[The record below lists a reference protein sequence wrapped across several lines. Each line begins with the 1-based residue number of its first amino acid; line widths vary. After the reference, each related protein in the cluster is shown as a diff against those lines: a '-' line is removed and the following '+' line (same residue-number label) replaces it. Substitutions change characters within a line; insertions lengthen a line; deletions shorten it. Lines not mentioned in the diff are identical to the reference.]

1 MVSLRF
7 DSKAN
12 ALYMKIAEGRVSE
25 TEPLND
31 GVFIDLDE
39 GGKILGIEI
48 ILPKNLS
55 KKMVEKIAQAVA

>member
-31 GVFIDLDE
+31 GVFVDLDE
-39 GGKILGIEI
+39 G
-48 ILPKNLS
+48 
-55 KKMVEKIAQAVA
+55 EKF

>member
-1 MVSLRF
+1 LVSLRF